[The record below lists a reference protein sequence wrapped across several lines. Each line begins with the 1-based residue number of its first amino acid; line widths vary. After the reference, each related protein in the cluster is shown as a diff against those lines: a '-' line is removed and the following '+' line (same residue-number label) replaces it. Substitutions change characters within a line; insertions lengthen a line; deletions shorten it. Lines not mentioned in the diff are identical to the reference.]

1 MSSRMSRNGDFR
13 QFSLDWRTTL
23 GASLAFLLISCGH
36 TPTTVAQTA
45 APAEPP
51 PEPVP
56 HSREAND
63 VGRFLA
69 GLPGN
74 PDSPFLE
81 LEKEPAW
88 IAHRRETDK
97 AWTNIESKT
106 LPSMREF
113 QAHELTTPSIQQS
126 LVFYPFSGP
135 DALMLTVFF
144 PKNSTYVLVA
154 LEPPGTLPTPK
165 QLSGKNLARVLEQ
178 TRETLADELQR
189 SFFIT
194 RQMDRQFRGQVTDGL
209 FSPIVQLLV
218 RSNHTILG
226 HRMVRIAPD
235 GKVTARGEIPAGEI
249 GNRGVQI
256 EFQTDADHSVHQ
268 LYYFSINLS
277 DVKMKDNKGFLTY
290 LDGLKGVTTYFKATS
305 YMTHHPEFSIIRDEV
320 LARSAAVLQ
329 DDSGI
334 PYHFFREQPWH
345 VQLYGEYV
353 RPYGSFRWLEQ
364 PDLRKAY
371 EEPDHKPLNFQI
383 GYGFRR
389 QPSNLLFASKNSPP
403 SRKD

>member
-1 MSSRMSRNGDFR
+1 MPQRNVRNGIKR
-13 QFSLDWRTTL
+13 QFSLDWPKIL
-23 GASLAFLLISCGH
+23 GISLALILLSCSRSS
-36 TPTTVAQTA
+36 PTVAQT

-51 PEPVP
+51 PPVPVP

-63 VGRFLA
+63 AARFLA
-69 GLPGN
+69 GLPGT

-81 LEKEPAW
+81 LEQEPAW
-88 IAHRRETDK
+88 ITHRKELDK
-97 AWTNIESKT
+97 AWGNIETKT

-113 QAHELTTPSIQQS
+113 QAQELTGAPITTS

-144 PKNSTYVLVA
+144 PRNPTYVLVA

-165 QLSGKNLARVLEQ
+165 QLSGKNLARTLEE
-178 TRETLADELQR
+178 TRVTLSDVLQR

-209 FSPIVQLLV
+209 FSPIAELLV

-226 HRMVRIAPD
+226 YRMVRIAPD
-235 GKVTARGEIPAGEI
+235 GKVVDRGTIPPGELP
-249 GNRGVQI
+249 NRGVEI
-256 EFQTDADHSVHQ
+256 EFQTDSDHSVHQ

-277 DVKMKDNKGFLTY
+277 DPKMRENKGFLAY

-305 YMTHHPEFSIIRDEV
+305 YMTHHPEFSMIRDEV
-320 LARSAAVLQ
+320 LAKSAAVLQ

-334 PYHFFREQPWH
+334 PYHYFTQQPWR
-345 VQLYGEYV
+345 VQLFGEYNK
-353 RPYGSFRWLEQ
+353 PYGSFRWLEQ

-371 EEPDHKPLNFQI
+371 AEPDRKPLNFQI

-389 QPSNLLFASKNSPP
+389 MPSNLLFASKTAPP
-403 SRKD
+403 PHKD

>member
-1 MSSRMSRNGDFR
+1 MSSPIKRNEIIC
-13 QFSLDWRTTL
+13 QPCLDWRKTL
-23 GASLAFLLISCGH
+23 GVSLALLLLSCSH
-36 TPTTVAQTA
+36 SSPTVAQT

-56 HSREAND
+56 HTREAND

-69 GLPGN
+69 GLPGT
-74 PDSPFLE
+74 PDSPFSE
-81 LEKEPAW
+81 LEKQPAW
-88 IAHRRETDK
+88 IVHRRELDK
-97 AWTNIESKT
+97 AWSSIEAKT

-113 QAHELTTPSIQQS
+113 QAQELTSAPIPDS

-144 PKNSTYVLVA
+144 PRNPTYVLVA

-165 QLSGKNLARVLEQ
+165 RLGKNLAR
-178 TRETLADELQR
+178 TLQEVRNTVSDELHR

-194 RQMDRQFRGQVTDGL
+194 RQMDRQFRGQVSDGL
-209 FSPIVQLLV
+209 FSPILQLLV

-226 HRMVRIAPD
+226 YRMVRIGED
-235 GKVTARGEIPAGEI
+235 GKIVARGVIPPGEI
-249 GNRGVQI
+249 GNRGVEI
-256 EFQTDADHSVHQ
+256 EFQTDADRSIHK
-268 LYYFSINLS
+268 LFYFSINLS
-277 DVKMKDNKGFLTY
+277 DVKMRENKGFLAY
-290 LDGLKGVTTYFKATS
+290 LGGLKGVTTYFKATS
-305 YMTHHPEFSIIRDEV
+305 YMTHHTDFSMIRDQV
-320 LARSAAVLQ
+320 LAKSAAILQ

-334 PYHFFREQPWH
+334 PYRYFRDQPWR

-371 EEPDHKPLNFQI
+371 AEPDRKPLNFQI

-389 QPSNLLFASKNSPP
+389 MPSNLLFASRTTVARKN
-403 SRKD
+403 

>member
-1 MSSRMSRNGDFR
+1 MSLSSVRNGINR
-13 QFSLDWRTTL
+13 QISLDWRKTL
-23 GASLAFLLISCGH
+23 GISLALVLLSCSH
-36 TPTTVAQTA
+36 SSPTVAQT

-63 VGRFLA
+63 AARFLA
-69 GLPGN
+69 GLPGT

-81 LEKEPAW
+81 LEQEPAW
-88 IAHRRETDK
+88 ITHRKELDK
-97 AWTNIESKT
+97 AWSNIETKT

-113 QAHELTTPSIQQS
+113 QTRELTGASIPSS
-126 LVFYPFSGP
+126 VVFYPFSGP

-144 PKNSTYVLVA
+144 PQNPTYVMVA

-165 QLSGKNLARVLEQ
+165 QVGKKLARTLEE
-178 TRETLADELQR
+178 TRVTMSDELER

-209 FSPIVQLLV
+209 FSPIAELLV

-226 HRMVRIAPD
+226 YRMVRIAPD
-235 GKVTARGEIPAGEI
+235 GKVVARGTIPPGELP
-249 GNRGVQI
+249 NRGVEI
-256 EFQTDADHSVHQ
+256 EFQTDADHSIHQ

-277 DVKMKDNKGFLTY
+277 DPKMRENKGFLTY
-290 LDGLKGVTTYFKATS
+290 LDRLKGVTTYFKATS
-305 YMTHHPEFSIIRDEV
+305 YMTHHPEFSMIRDQV

-334 PYHFFREQPWH
+334 PYHYFREQPWR
-345 VQLYGEYV
+345 VQLFGEYNK
-353 RPYGSFRWLEQ
+353 PYGSFRWLEQ

-371 EEPDHKPLNFQI
+371 AEPDRKPLNFQI

-389 QPSNLLFASKNSPP
+389 MPSNLLFASKTPAQ
-403 SRKD
+403 RKD